1 MVELN
6 LRVLHQLHD
15 HTSQHRYNRTPHH
28 MGNSIIYS
36 SNPTDD
42 LYIGGIHQTS
52 DNSGRIIYLKHGAG
66 LYLCNP
72 TIDGKSRMVHLVG
85 DVFNMDTIN
94 GNGVLKFFRD
104 RYNNQLIDETTVED
118 VETVYHGSFRNGMY
132 NGHGVYTT
140 NFSNNDNDEFAK
152 VTLNGTFENNQ
163 FVSGKILSKTRG
175 YMKVVSI
182 TNNNE
187 NARIEFLKLDSN
199 YNVIEPHVKL
209 EFYLGNFDIDPN
221 TFEVTRTGNGILKRF
236 NDDGSEK
243 NNYIGM
249 FLNNRKNGY
258 GALKYRDRNV
268 IYIGTFRE
276 DKFHGIGEFITLFP
290 NNSNVQ
296 YYKGHWN
303 NHIRVGNNETF
314 ISQKDNMYT
323 GVWENDLRKQGLT
336 VYNSNDRKNRHFH
349 VGKWNDNNKIGGKG
363 ILVYKNDNDI
373 NNCIKEIGIFNGTLI
388 HGIIIQSENDPHTII
403 GDGLSDDP
411 SNDLMTMTE
420 AINLKLLAV
429 NIHHAIRDRVVINNY
444 DILKNVF
451 DTTMVTRR
459 RNVEQIREYVDEM
472 SNEIEDHDVTINDE
486 INEIFAH
493 AELTGGKRKT
503 KKNKAKVKKKSRK
516 RIS

>member
-1 MVELN
+1 
-6 LRVLHQLHD
+6 
-15 HTSQHRYNRTPHH
+15 
-28 MGNSIIYS
+28 
-36 SNPTDD
+36 
-42 LYIGGIHQTS
+42 
-52 DNSGRIIYLKHGAG
+52 
-66 LYLCNP
+66 
-72 TIDGKSRMVHLVG
+72 
-85 DVFNMDTIN
+85 
-94 GNGVLKFFRD
+94 
-104 RYNNQLIDETTVED
+104 
-118 VETVYHGSFRNGMY
+118 MY

>member
-15 HTSQHRYNRTPHH
+15 YTSQHQYSPTPHH
-28 MGNSIIYS
+28 MGNSILYS

-42 LYIGGIHQTS
+42 LYIGGIHQTRLNGA
-52 DNSGRIIYLKHGAG
+52 DIYLKHGAG

-72 TIDGKSRMVHLVG
+72 IIDGEPRMVHLVG

-94 GNGVLKFFRD
+94 GEGVLKFFRD
-104 RYNNQLIDETTVED
+104 RYNDETVDEMTMANVES
-118 VETVYHGSFRNGMY
+118 VYHGSFRNGIY

-140 NFSNNDNDEFAK
+140 NLSNDDNNDFTK

-163 FVSGKILSKTRG
+163 FVSGRILSKTRS
-175 YMKVVSI
+175 YMKVVTI

-187 NARIEFLKLDSN
+187 NARIEFLKLDNN

-209 EFYLGNFDIDPN
+209 EFYLGNFEIDPN
-221 TFEVTRTGNGILKRF
+221 TFEVTRTGNGILKKF

-243 NNYIGM
+243 SNYVGM

-258 GALKYRDRNV
+258 GALKYKDSHT

-276 DKFHGIGEFITLFP
+276 DKFHGIGEFIALFP
-290 NNSNVQ
+290 YDNTLQ

-314 ISQKDNMYT
+314 ITQRDNMYT
-323 GVWENDLRKQGLT
+323 GVWENNLRKQGLT

-388 HGIIIQSENDPHTII
+388 HGIIIQSENDPHTIV

-444 DILKNVF
+444 DVLKNVF

-472 SNEIEDHDVTINDE
+472 RNEIEDHDVTINDE

-503 KKNKAKVKKKSRK
+503 KKNKARVKKNSRK

>member
-28 MGNSIIYS
+28 MGNSIIYN

-72 TIDGKSRMVHLVG
+72 TIDGESRMVHLIG

-94 GNGVLKFFRD
+94 GNGILKFFRN

-118 VETVYHGSFRNGMY
+118 VETVYHGDFRDGMY
-132 NGHGVYTT
+132 NGNGVYTT
-140 NFSNNDNDEFAK
+140 NFSNDDNNAFAK
-152 VTLNGTFENNQ
+152 VTLTGTFENNQ
-163 FVSGKILSKTRG
+163 FVSGKILSKTRT
-175 YMKVVSI
+175 YMKVVTI

-187 NARIEFLKLDSN
+187 NARIEFLKLDNN
-199 YNVIEPHVKL
+199 YNIIEPHVKL
-209 EFYLGNFDIDPN
+209 EFYLGNFQLDPN

-243 NNYIGM
+243 NNYVGI

-258 GALKYRDRNV
+258 GALKYKDRNI

-303 NHIRVGNNETF
+303 NHKRVGDNETF
-314 ISQKDNMYT
+314 ISEKDNMYT

-336 VYNSNDRKNRHFH
+336 VYNSNDRKNRYFH
-349 VGKWNDNNKIGGKG
+349 VGKWNDNNKTGGKG

-373 NNCIKEIGIFNGTLI
+373 NNSIKEIGIFNGKLV
-388 HGIIIQSENDPHTII
+388 HGIIIQGENDPHTII
-403 GDGLSDDP
+403 GDGLSNDP

-472 SNEIEDHDVTINDE
+472 RNEIEDHDVTINDE
-486 INEIFAH
+486 INEIFANV
-493 AELTGGKRKT
+493 ELSGGKRKT